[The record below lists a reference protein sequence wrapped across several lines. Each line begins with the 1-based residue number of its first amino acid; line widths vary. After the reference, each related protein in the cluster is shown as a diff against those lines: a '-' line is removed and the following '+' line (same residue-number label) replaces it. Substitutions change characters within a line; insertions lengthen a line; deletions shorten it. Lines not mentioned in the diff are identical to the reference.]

1 MFQPDLYL
9 QATAENI
16 RKYEARQEK
25 EAVDHNQNV
34 GREIDEL
41 YNQLGIDGKVN
52 CMFQKP
58 YPFEFQI
65 FMCYDFYW

>member
-1 MFQPDLYL
+1 MFQPNLYL

-16 RKYEARQEK
+16 RTYEARQEK

-41 YNQLGIDGKVN
+41 YNQLGIDGK
-52 CMFQKP
+52 
-58 YPFEFQI
+58 
-65 FMCYDFYW
+65 